1 MLNKTCQTF
10 SELAESACMSSASKT
25 LDLLDY
31 FTVDRPEIGL
41 TRLCRLAGRDKATTY
56 RHLQS
61 LEGAGFVEQNPLTK
75 SYRLGP
81 RLLQLAQTREV
92 TVPRG
97 AGVEAPLNAL
107 ADATGETSH
116 VTILSG
122 QTLFKLRAVESPR
135 HSIRVIMDVD
145 TFPLH
150 ATSSGHSALAF
161 GAANLFDAATQSMTA
176 FTANTV
182 TTVDALRSSVEVT
195 RATGFARATGSFEDD
210 VHSLAAPLF
219 DQTGLF
225 AGTVSTASVASRF
238 TPALEQII
246 KTHLIIASRAI
257 TRNWGGT
264 VPASVEAAWAA
275 SLAQPLELEPST

>member
-1 MLNKTCQTF
+1 
-10 SELAESACMSSASKT
+10 MSSASKT
-25 LDLLDY
+25 LDLLTY

-75 SYRLGP
+75 NYRLGP
-81 RLLQLAQTREV
+81 RLLQLAQIREV
-92 TVPRG
+92 TVPRS
-97 AGVEAPLNAL
+97 AGVEAPLNVL

-116 VTILSG
+116 VSVLSG
-122 QTLFKLRAVESPR
+122 QTLYTLEAVESPR

-150 ATSSGHSALAF
+150 ATSSGHCALAF
-161 GAANLFDAATQSMTA
+161 GPPALMDVAAGSLTA
-176 FTANTV
+176 FTETTV
-182 TTVDALRSSVEVT
+182 TDPQDLRTRVEVT
-195 RATGFARATGSFEDD
+195 RSSGFARSTGSFEDD
-210 VHSLAAPLF
+210 VYSLGVPLF

-225 AGTVSTASVASRF
+225 AGAVSTASVASRF
-238 TPALEQII
+238 TPELEQII
-246 KTHLIIASRAI
+246 KSHLIIAARAI

-275 SLAQPLELEPST
+275 TLAQPQELEPST